1 MADTAYIK
9 DLRDHVDKEVTIQGW
24 MYNKRSGKGIQFL
37 QLRDGTG
44 TTQGVVFDKSEESEV
59 FKTADSLTM
68 ESSLKATG
76 TVSKHPKH
84 DDVFELQVSAIEII
98 TLAKDDYPIA
108 KKEHGIDFLL
118 ENRHLWL
125 RSSKQWANMRI
136 RDEVVWA
143 IREYMRNNDFTLVD
157 APILTKTA
165 CEGTTDLFH
174 VDYFEND
181 AYLSQSGQLYTEAG
195 EYALGKT
202 YCFGPTFR
210 AEKSK
215 TRRHLTEFWM
225 IEPEVPFMEFDEL
238 MDFEEDFLWYIL
250 QSVLKNRRK
259 ELEVLERDIDFLE
272 GIKKPFP
279 RISYHEA
286 IKILQD
292 SGKSD
297 IKEGDDFGAD
307 DETYLAEHFKAPVF
321 IHHFPTS
328 LTSFFQAPDPE
339 NPDLTLNVDLIAP
352 EGYGEMIGGGS
363 ARSYDMELLEKRM
376 KDQKIDRR
384 DYEWYLDTIR
394 YGGIPHCGFGMGL
407 ERCVAWLCG
416 TPHVREAIPFPRT
429 MNRITP

>member
-1 MADTAYIK
+1 MPKTTYIK
-9 DLRDHVDKEVTIQGW
+9 DLGEHVGKEVTIQGW
-24 MYNKRSGKGIQFL
+24 MYNKRGGKGIQFL

-44 TTQGVVFDKSEESEV
+44 TTQGVVFDKSEETPL

-68 ESSLKATG
+68 ESSLTVTG
-76 TVSKHPKH
+76 EVTAHPKKE
-84 DDVFELQVSAIEII
+84 DTFELQVSAIEII

-118 ENRHLWL
+118 EKRHLWL

-143 IREYMRNNDFTLVD
+143 IREYMRNNDFTLID

-174 VDYFEND
+174 VEYFDSD

-238 MDFEEDFLWYIL
+238 MDFEEDFLWHIL

-259 ELEVLERDIDFLE
+259 ELEVLERDIEFLDN
-272 GIKKPFP
+272 IKKPFP
-279 RISYHEA
+279 RI
-286 IKILQD
+286 
-292 SGKSD
+292 
-297 IKEGDDFGAD
+297 
-307 DETYLAEHFKAPVF
+307 T
-321 IHHFPTS
+321 
-328 LTSFFQAPDPE
+328 
-339 NPDLTLNVDLIAP
+339 
-352 EGYGEMIGGGS
+352 
-363 ARSYDMELLEKRM
+363 
-376 KDQKIDRR
+376 
-384 DYEWYLDTIR
+384 
-394 YGGIPHCGFGMGL
+394 
-407 ERCVAWLCG
+407 
-416 TPHVREAIPFPRT
+416 
-429 MNRITP
+429 

>member
-1 MADTAYIK
+1 MAETVFIK
-9 DLRDHVDKEVTIQGW
+9 DLKDHVGETIKIQGW
-24 MYNKRSGKGIQFL
+24 MFNKRGGKGIHFL
-37 QLRDGTG
+37 QLRDGSG
-44 TTQGVVFDKSEESEV
+44 TVQGVVFDKSEESDL
-59 FKTADSLTM
+59 FKTADKLTM
-68 ESSLKATG
+68 ESSLRVTG
-76 TVSKHPKH
+76 EVSKHPKH
-84 DDVFELQVSAIEII
+84 DDVFELQVTEIEIV

-125 RSSKQWANMRI
+125 RSSKQWATIRI

-143 IREYMRNNDFTLVD
+143 IRKYMHDNDFTLAD

-165 CEGTTDLFH
+165 CEGSTDLFH
-174 VDYFEND
+174 VDYFDNP
-181 AYLSQSGQLYTEAG
+181 AYLSQSGQLYTEAA

-225 IEPEVPFMEFDEL
+225 IEPEMPFMEFDEL
-238 MDFEEDFLWYIL
+238 MDFEEDFLWYIV

-259 ELEVLERDIDFLE
+259 ELEVLERDIEFLE
-272 GIKKPFP
+272 NMKKPFP
-279 RISYHEA
+279 RVTYHEA
-286 IKILQD
+286 IKVLQE

-297 IKEGDDFGAD
+297 IKEGEDFGAD
-307 DETYLAEHFKAPVF
+307 DETLLSEHYKSPLF
-321 IHHFPTS
+321 IHRFPTS
-328 LTSFFQAPDPE
+328 LTSFFQASDPE
-339 NPDLTLNVDLIAP
+339 NPKLTLNVDLIAP
-352 EGYGEMIGGGS
+352 EGYGELIGGGS
-363 ARSYDMELLEKRM
+363 QRSHDLELLEKRIKEEKM
-376 KDQKIDRR
+376 EKK
-384 DYEWYLDTIR
+384 DYEWYLDTLR

-429 MNRITP
+429 LNRITP

>member
-1 MADTAYIK
+1 MPKTTYIK
-9 DLRDHVDKEVTIQGW
+9 DLGEHVGKEVTIQGW
-24 MYNKRSGKGIQFL
+24 MYNKRGGKGIQFL

-44 TTQGVVFDKSEESEV
+44 TTQGVVFDKSEETPL

-68 ESSLKATG
+68 ESSLTVTG
-76 TVSKHPKH
+76 EVTAHPKKE
-84 DDVFELQVSAIEII
+84 DTFELQVSAIEII

-118 ENRHLWL
+118 EKRHLWL

-143 IREYMRNNDFTLVD
+143 IREYMRNNDFTLID

-174 VDYFEND
+174 VEYFDSD

-238 MDFEEDFLWYIL
+238 MDFEEDFLWHIL

-259 ELEVLERDIDFLE
+259 ELEVLERDIEFLDN
-272 GIKKPFP
+272 IKKPFP
-279 RISYHEA
+279 RITYHEA

-297 IKEGDDFGAD
+297 IKDGDDFGAD

-321 IHHFPTS
+321 VHHFPTS

-363 ARSYDMELLEKRM
+363 ERSYDMELLEKRM
-376 KDQKIDRR
+376 KDKKIDSK